1 MPLSS
6 LVRKIP
12 GLRDLPDQEDKALIE
27 DLEKLFDAAKQD
39 RMQYEGQWVLNLAFF
54 LGQQWVVFD
63 SITRRLRSIR
73 STDRKTVRMV
83 INHIRQQVLTKYAK
97 LSQTS
102 PESKA
107 QPASDDPDDRRQ
119 AEVCDA
125 VLEYLRNVD
134 GSEGAEARA
143 LLWAIVTGTG
153 IFKVTWNKDAS
164 TLLTYPETMLAISTD
179 PQTGQ
184 EVREDIPHPKAGEPV
199 LDKNGDHVHLG
210 EVEVEDVSPFEFFP
224 DPFGVTM
231 DQKSWCFTQTL
242 RSREYVMERYG
253 VDVEPTET
261 GHQFI
266 DSQLMSVVGAGQAQ
280 PKRGVMVK
288 TFRQRS
294 TKQHPDGRYVVYVE
308 GKVLEQGPNPYP
320 KAQVPYSSFV
330 DIPVPGR
337 FWGASIIEDMI
348 DPQRNLNKARSQAI
362 EIRNAMKPKYFVAR
376 NALRPGQSIT
386 NAPDEIVEYD
396 PVATAPDSGRPYV
409 AQGAAVPD
417 SMWKDA
423 ETSTAELRSVS
434 GINEVSNSDVP
445 GGVTAARAIGF
456 LQEQDDLRL
465 GPTAKAYEKAI
476 AERDKIKLR
485 LGRQFYDEPRTA
497 RVVGPNDATKVVEFY
512 KEDIPEDVD
521 VAVRAGSSLP
531 KSRVARQ
538 NFILELW
545 KEGFFKDDP
554 QEAAR
559 LMELGNIEGFYR
571 EAKRDRAHAE
581 RENEAMKQGDPRPV
595 EDFHGHKAHIAV
607 HNSFR
612 KSEDYERLD
621 EPTKQLFAQHVAEH
635 KALAAAEAQAPAPAA
650 PGTTTEAGPTGVPA
664 DPAAL
669 MAAAPGP
676 AEGPAQAFTQ

>member
-1 MPLSS
+1 MPLSD

-12 GLRDLPDQEDKALIE
+12 GLKDLPDAEDRALIE
-27 DLEKLFDAAKQD
+27 DLETLFEAAKQD
-39 RMQYEGQWVLNLAFF
+39 RMQYEGQWLLNLAFF
-54 LGQQWVVFD
+54 NRQQWVVFD
-63 SITRRLRSIR
+63 SITRKLRAIR
-73 STDRKTVRMV
+73 SADQKQVRMV
-83 INHIRQQVLTKYAK
+83 VNLVRQQVLTKYAK

-102 PESKA
+102 PESHA

-125 VLEYLRNVD
+125 VLEYLRSVD
-134 GSEGAEARA
+134 GSEGAESRA
-143 LLWAIVTGTG
+143 LLWAIITGTG
-153 IFKVTWNKDAS
+153 IFKVAWNKNAG

-179 PQTGQ
+179 EMGQ
-184 EVREDIPHPKAGEPV
+184 EMREDVPHPKAGQPV
-199 LDKNGDHVHLG
+199 LDKRGDPVHLG
-210 EVEVEDVSPFEFFP
+210 EIEVEDVAPFEFYP
-224 DPFGVTM
+224 DPFGVTL

-253 VDVEPTET
+253 VDVEPKEVS

-266 DSQLMSVVGAGQAQ
+266 DGQLMSVVGAGQAQ
-280 PKRGVMVK
+280 PKRGVLVK

-294 TKQHPDGRYVVYVE
+294 TKKHAEGRYVVYVDD
-308 GKVLEQGPNPYP
+308 KVLEQGPNPYP
-320 KAQVPYSSFV
+320 KAQLPYSSFV

-362 EIRNAMKPKYFVAR
+362 EVRNAMKPKYFVAR
-376 NALRPGQSIT
+376 GALRPGQSIS
-386 NAPDEIVEYD
+386 NAPDEIVEYESVPNAAD
-396 PVATAPDSGRPYV
+396 NGRPYV
-409 AQGAAVPD
+409 AQGASVPD

-423 ETSTAELRSVS
+423 ETSTSEIRAVS
-434 GINEVSNSDVP
+434 GIHEVSNADVP

-465 GPTAKAYEKAI
+465 GPTAKEYERAI
-476 AERDKIKLR
+476 AKRDEIKLR

-497 RVVGPNDATKVVEFY
+497 RIVGPNDAIKVVDFY
-512 KEDIPEDVD
+512 KEDIPDDVD
-521 VAVRAGSSLP
+521 VKVRAGSGLP

-559 LMELGNIEGFYR
+559 LMELGDIEGFYR
-571 EAKRDRAHAE
+571 EVKRHRAHAE
-581 RENEAMKQGDPRPV
+581 RENETMKQAEPRLV

-607 HNSFR
+607 HNAFR
-612 KSEDYERLD
+612 VSEDYERLD
-621 EPTKQLFAQHVAEH
+621 EGAKQVFAEHVAQH
-635 KALAAAEAQAPAPAA
+635 KAFAAAEAAPAPGSSQ
-650 PGTTTEAGPTGVPA
+650 PTQPTETEPA
-664 DPAAL
+664 DPAAML
-669 MAAAPGP
+669 AAAPGP
-676 AEGPAQAFTQ
+676 AEGPAQAFIQ